1 MANLYKRK
9 RFTVITIVYWFLL
22 TYILTALLFWLFS
35 LLRQNTQ
42 MAEYRILQ
50 LKKDEPEYITQVEA
64 IRKQEN
70 TKIAQYVGEGVTFIA
85 LILLGAVFVYRA
97 TRRQIRL
104 NNQQQNFMMAITHEL
119 KTPIAVAKLN
129 LETLIK
135 RKLEDHQKEKLI
147 NNTLHEANR
156 LNTLCENILV
166 ASQLD
171 AGQYLTT
178 KESFNLSDLTFD
190 SISSFAERFPERK
203 FEHHI
208 ETGIDITGD
217 KLLLQLAINNLID
230 NAIKYS
236 AKDKTVTI
244 ALRRIDTKVQM
255 EVIDEGEGIE
265 DSEKSRVFDKFYRS
279 GNEGT
284 RKTKGTGLGLFL
296 TRKIFTDHKGNIRV
310 TNNTPS
316 GCIFVC
322 TLAAN

>member
-35 LLRQNTQ
+35 LLRQNSQ

-50 LKKDEPEYITQVEA
+50 LKKDAPDYVSRVEA
-64 IRKQEN
+64 IRKQES
-70 TKIAQYVGEGVTFIA
+70 TKIAQYVGEGVTFIL
-85 LILLGAVFVYRA
+85 LILVGAVFVYRA

-104 NNQQQNFMMAITHEL
+104 NNQQQNFMMAVTHEL

-135 RKLEDHQKEKLI
+135 RKLEDHQREKLI

-156 LNTLCENILV
+156 LHILCDNILV

-171 AGQYLTT
+171 AGRYLST
-178 KESFNLSDLTFD
+178 KESFNLSDLAFE
-190 SISSFAERFPERK
+190 SISSFAERFPDRK
-203 FEHHI
+203 MEHDI
-208 ETGIDITGD
+208 TTGIFITGD
-217 KLLLQLAINNLID
+217 RLLLQLAINNLID

-236 AKDKTVTI
+236 TKDKTVTI
-244 ALRRIDTKVQM
+244 VLKQVGNKAQL

-296 TRKIFTDHKGNIRV
+296 TRKIVADHKGSIKV
-310 TNNTPS
+310 TNNSPS

>member
-1 MANLYKRK
+1 MGSLYKRK
-9 RFTVITIVYWFLL
+9 RLTVITIVYWFLL

-35 LLRQNTQ
+35 LLRQNSQ

-50 LKKDEPEYITQVEA
+50 LKKDDPNYITLVEG

-70 TKIAQYVGEGVTFIA
+70 TKVAQYVGEGVTFIL
-85 LILLGAVFVYRA
+85 LIMVGAVFVYRA

-119 KTPIAVAKLN
+119 KTPIAVTKLN

-135 RKLEDHQKEKLI
+135 RKLEEHQKEKLI
-147 NNTLHEANR
+147 NNTLQEANR
-156 LNTLCENILV
+156 LNTLCDNILV

-171 AGQYLTT
+171 AGRYLTT
-178 KESFNLSDLTFD
+178 KELFNLSDLAFE

-203 FEHHI
+203 LEHHI
-208 ETGIDITGD
+208 ETGIYVTGD
-217 KLLLQLAINNLID
+217 RLLLQLAVNNLID

-236 AKDKTVTI
+236 TKDKTVTI
-244 ALRRIDTKVQM
+244 ALKRLADKAQL
-255 EVIDEGEGIE
+255 EVIDEGEGIA
-265 DSEKSRVFDKFYRS
+265 DSEKSRVFEKFYRS
-279 GNEGT
+279 GHEGT

-296 TRKIFTDHKGNIRV
+296 TRKIFADHKGTIKV
-310 TNNTPS
+310 TNNIPS

-322 TLAAN
+322 ALAAN